1 MDKACLAEIELVK
14 DAHFRQIVVLVR
26 ALAAQ
31 CDANVQRGGF
41 FCATDACRWR
51 FGMSASGSGVR
62 RC

>member
-31 CDANVQRGGF
+31 CDANVQRGVSFVQQTPVAG
-41 FCATDACRWR
+41 
-51 FGMSASGSGVR
+51 GLE
-62 RC
+62 